1 MFSASRRQIATT
13 PANDAASCVRPN
25 TYQDRIRV
33 GPLRAEGDAAHGRG
47 VQAPRTAWH
56 IVKRQTLHQLAAPEE
71 HIDPAPTRLCLGQHV
86 DVR

>member
-1 MFSASRRQIATT
+1 MAMT

-33 GPLRAEGDAAHGRG
+33 GPLRAEGDAAHCCG
-47 VQAPRTAWH
+47 VQTSRTARN
-56 IVKRQTLHQLAAPEE
+56 IVKRQALHQLAAPEE

-86 DVR
+86 